1 MRQRLYRA
9 SKRQKCSWNSTER
22 SRLVAVSIYVQ
33 SNYSDETV
41 MQYLLKKRGKRSV
54 GYDEK
59 AEDDC
64 RFSRIRDWFL
74 NVPFN
79 VLEEIALHPLSKKN
93 ICIFQEARRFITE
106 MQTCLWLEKENM
118 EKGRTVSSLQLVQYY
133 FDQLKR
139 NEHESCDDQ
148 CHPVVVDYPLE
159 NKSGGRG
166 IRVVNTMRKWCC
178 RFKKRW
184 QVRHGQMMEREFM
197 PPSELKEKAR
207 TNSTFLDSS
216 FISFFSSNK

>member
-64 RFSRIRDWFL
+64 RFSPIRDWFL

-79 VLEEIALHPLSKKN
+79 VLEEIALHPLSK
-93 ICIFQEARRFITE
+93 IFFA
-106 MQTCLWLEKENM
+106 
-118 EKGRTVSSLQLVQYY
+118 Y
-133 FDQLKR
+133 
-139 NEHESCDDQ
+139 
-148 CHPVVVDYPLE
+148 
-159 NKSGGRG
+159 
-166 IRVVNTMRKWCC
+166 
-178 RFKKRW
+178 FKK
-184 QVRHGQMMEREFM
+184 
-197 PPSELKEKAR
+197 PSASSQRCKLVCGWRKRTWRRDELYR
-207 TNSTFLDSS
+207 LCSWCNITLTN
-216 FISFFSSNK
+216 

>member
-1 MRQRLYRA
+1 
-9 SKRQKCSWNSTER
+9 
-22 SRLVAVSIYVQ
+22 
-33 SNYSDETV
+33 
-41 MQYLLKKRGKRSV
+41 
-54 GYDEK
+54 
-59 AEDDC
+59 
-64 RFSRIRDWFL
+64 
-74 NVPFN
+74 
-79 VLEEIALHPLSKKN
+79 
-93 ICIFQEARRFITE
+93 
-106 MQTCLWLEKENM
+106 M
-118 EKGRTVSSLQLVQYY
+118 EKGRTVSSVQLVQYY

-139 NEHESCDDQ
+139 NEHESCDQ

-207 TNSTFLDSS
+207 TNSTFLGSS
-216 FISFFSSNK
+216 FISFFTSNK

>member
-1 MRQRLYRA
+1 
-9 SKRQKCSWNSTER
+9 
-22 SRLVAVSIYVQ
+22 
-33 SNYSDETV
+33 

-64 RFSRIRDWFL
+64 RFSPIRDWFL

-79 VLEEIALHPLSKKN
+79 VLEEIALHPLSKQN

-197 PPSELKEKAR
+197 PPSEVKEKAR
-207 TNSTFLDSS
+207 TNSTFLGSS
-216 FISFFSSNK
+216 FISFFTSNK